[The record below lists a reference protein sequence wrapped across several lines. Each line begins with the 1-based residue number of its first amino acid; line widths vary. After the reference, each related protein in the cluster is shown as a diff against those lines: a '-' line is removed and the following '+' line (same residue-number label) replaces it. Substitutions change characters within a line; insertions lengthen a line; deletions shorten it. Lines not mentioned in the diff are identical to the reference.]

1 MKFRGFPS
9 HVSCKRFFI
18 LAVVACN
25 MSIVIPPVSAVGSG
39 TPTNVMAVALP
50 GKQATVS
57 WNEPANAEQL
67 GIVSYSVELPGY
79 LADYN
84 NPAICTVQATVN
96 SAEHS
101 CTVQDLPTNNQPYL
115 SYFFYVI
122 PTDAGGRNTD
132 LAQQSNTVTIYD
144 TPQAPSA
151 PEEVTTIPGNQSVQV
166 TWQTPAFDGGSPIES
181 YTATTADGSFS
192 CTAISESCTITGLT
206 NGQNYFINVVAS
218 NDIGESQAG
227 YSQRWV
233 TPFAGNFDVLVP
245 NSFNNYVDG
254 HQQVRNLP
262 SGKSL
267 YSVGCES
274 TADTLNLTLITI
286 NTQNS
291 NYSNSKT
298 ISFSDN
304 PSIQNL
310 SCIYVF
316 TASGPSGVFMVIGNE
331 EGDANQLYGLNVSS
345 GAATLIGDFDGIVL
359 GLTQDHSGILRI
371 LSLPMEG
378 QYPFPMLITRVIDS
392 LTATLETPLLIARD
406 KVVPPG
412 EGESEGELLELGDL
426 DFDALAY
433 PYSEGAVRAGL
444 YMGYVGPMSSLF
456 NVVEFDAEDN
466 IIADMGAYVTPLGE
480 ILGIDND
487 FDVEAFVFGF
497 NSPSILPNDYLTLHR
512 SIRSSNSYPSF
523 NAYQDRAYLLTGR
536 SASDRAAS
544 LFELDLTSGHVES
557 VGDFPAFS
565 IPFGIDDGYDIDAPF
580 AITTIDSNG
589 VLWNQT
595 NRLLQSESITGFQ
608 DVGDYQVARTAQ
620 SDFSVPSSS
629 VSIFVAPSP
638 ITPVVTPPVVAPPVV
653 TYVQPSLVPYLK
665 TLVFPKMNL
674 KDEKVTC
681 SAGTYNAG
689 YTLSGVNQGSSTS
702 LFTPS
707 AFTFRIFFDGV
718 SQDSLTVISESATA
732 SWKMP
737 NAPIGA
743 LISCS
748 VTVSVNG
755 VTNSDKSTDNNAGV
769 VAAMDAQIAA
779 KNRAQ
784 IDYPESLTASSKA
797 YEKALS
803 DNRRTWQ
810 SNIEKQRRVYQAR
823 LAKIKSLPATKET
836 RASATRA
843 LRNFSA
849 SRAKILANY
858 TARNKAALAAK
869 ELADGQALLS
879 RDAAIAKASATY
891 RAFIGSIGHGVL
903 IP

>member
-1 MKFRGFPS
+1 
-9 HVSCKRFFI
+9 
-18 LAVVACN
+18 

-101 CTVQDLPTNNQPYL
+101 CTVQDLPTENQPYL

-144 TPQAPSA
+144 AYQVPSA
-151 PEEVTTIPGNQSVQV
+151 PEEVTTVPGNQSVHV
-166 TWQTPAFDGGSPIES
+166 TWQTPAFDGGSPIET

-192 CTAISESCTITGLT
+192 CTAVNESCTINGLT

-245 NSFNNYVDG
+245 NSFNNYVNG

-274 TADTLNLTLITI
+274 TADTLNLTLRTI

-291 NYSNSKT
+291 NYSSSKT

-316 TASGPSGVFMVIGNE
+316 TTSGPSGVFMVIGNE

-345 GAATLIGDFDGIVL
+345 GAATLIGNFDGIVL

-392 LTATLETPLLIARD
+392 LTATLETPLLIAQD
-406 KVVPPG
+406 KVVPVD
-412 EGESEGELLELGDL
+412 EGEFELLELGDL
-426 DFDALAY
+426 DFEALGLAY
-433 PYSEGAVRAGL
+433 SAGAVRAVL
-444 YMGYVGPMSSLF
+444 YMGDRGPMTSIFS
-456 NVVEFDAEDN
+456 VVEFDVEGNIVED
-466 IIADMGAYVTPLGE
+466 GAYFTPLGE
-480 ILGIDND
+480 ILNIDES
-487 FDVEAFVFGF
+487 DVEAFVFGF

-523 NAYQDRAYLLTGR
+523 TAYQNRAYLLTGR

-565 IPFGIDDGYDIDAPF
+565 IPFGVDSGYGIDVPF

-595 NRLLQSESITGFQ
+595 NGLLQSESITGFQ

-638 ITPVVTPPVVAPPVV
+638 ITPVVTPPVM
-653 TYVQPSLVPYLK
+653 TYVQPAPVPYLK
-665 TLVFPKMNL
+665 TLVSPKMNL
-674 KDEKVTC
+674 KDEKVIC

-689 YTLSGVNQGSSTS
+689 YTSSGVNQGSATS
-702 LFTPS
+702 IFTPS
-707 AFTFRIFFDGV
+707 GFTFGIFFDGV
-718 SQDSLTVISESATA
+718 LQDSLTVISESATT
-732 SWKMP
+732 SWKIP
-737 NAPIGA
+737 NAPVGA

-755 VTNSDKSTDNNAGV
+755 VTNSDKSTDNNTGV
-769 VAAMDAQIAA
+769 VAAMDAQVSA

-803 DNRRTWQ
+803 DNRFTWQ

-843 LRNFSA
+843 LSNFRA

-858 TARNKAALAAK
+858 TARNKAALVAK
-869 ELADGQALLS
+869 ELADSQALLS

-891 RAFIGSIGHGVL
+891 RAFIESIGHGVL

>member
-101 CTVQDLPTNNQPYL
+101 CTVQDLPTENQPYL

-151 PEEVTTIPGNQSVQV
+151 PEEVTTVPGNQSVRV

-181 YTATTADGSFS
+181 YTATTADGLFG

-267 YSVGCES
+267 YSIGCES
-274 TADTLNLTLITI
+274 TADTLNLTLRTI

-331 EGDANQLYGLNVSS
+331 EGDANQLYGLNLSS

-359 GLTQDHSGILRI
+359 GLTQDHSGVLRI
-371 LSLPMEG
+371 FSLPMGG
-378 QYPFPMLITRVIDS
+378 QYAFPMLITRVIDS
-392 LTATLETPLLIARD
+392 LTATLDTPLLIAQD
-406 KVVPPG
+406 KVVPVN
-412 EGESEGELLELGDL
+412 EFELLELGDL
-426 DFDALAY
+426 DFDALSL
-433 PYSEGAVRAGL
+433 PYSDGAVRAVL
-444 YMGYVGPMSSLF
+444 YMGDIGPMTSIF
-456 NVVEFDAEDN
+456 NIVEFDAEGN
-466 IIADMGAYVTPLGE
+466 IIEDMGADFTPLGE
-480 ILGIDND
+480 ILDMD
-487 FDVEAFVFGF
+487 EFDLDAFVFGF
-497 NSPSILPNDYLTLHR
+497 NSPAILPNDYLTLLR
-512 SIRSSNSYPSF
+512 SIRSGNSYPSF
-523 NAYQDRAYLLTGR
+523 NAYQNRAYLLTGR

-565 IPFGIDDGYDIDAPF
+565 IPFGVDSGYGIDVPF

-595 NRLLQSESITGFQ
+595 NGLLQSESITGFQ

-638 ITPVVTPPVVAPPVV
+638 ITPVVTPPVVTPPVM

-689 YTLSGVNQGSSTS
+689 YTLSGVNQGSSIS
-702 LFTPS
+702 LFTPP

-718 SQDSLTVISESATA
+718 SQDSLTVISENATA

-737 NAPIGA
+737 SAPIGA

-755 VTNSDKSTDNNAGV
+755 VTNSDKSTENNAGV
-769 VAAMDAQIAA
+769 VAAMDAQVAA
-779 KNRAQ
+779 KDRAQ

-803 DNRRTWQ
+803 DNRFTWQ
-810 SNIEKQRRVYQAR
+810 SNIEKQRRDYQAR
-823 LAKIKSLPATKET
+823 LAKIKSLPATKAT

-843 LRNFSA
+843 LSNFSA

-858 TARNKAALAAK
+858 TARNQAAFAAK
-869 ELADGQALLS
+869 ELADRQALLS

-891 RAFIGSIGHGVL
+891 SAFIESIGHGVL

>member
-25 MSIVIPPVSAVGSG
+25 MSIVIPSVSADGSG
-39 TPTNVMAVALP
+39 APTNVMAVALP
-50 GKQATVS
+50 GKSAIIS

-101 CTVQDLPTNNQPYL
+101 CTVQDLPTENQPYL

-151 PEEVTTIPGNQSVQV
+151 PRNVMGIPGNQSIHV
-166 TWQTPAFDGGSPIES
+166 TWQAPAFDGASPIES
-181 YTATTADGSFS
+181 YTATTSDGFS
-192 CTAISESCTITGLT
+192 CTSITESCTITGLT

-218 NDIGESQAG
+218 NNIGESQPG

-233 TPFAGNFDVLVP
+233 SPFAGNFDVLVP
-245 NSFNNYVDG
+245 NSFNNYVNG
-254 HQQVRNLP
+254 HQQIRNLP

-267 YSVGCES
+267 YSIGCES
-274 TADTLNLTLITI
+274 TADTLNLTLRTI

-298 ISFSDN
+298 ISFSDF

-310 SCIYVF
+310 SCSYLF
-316 TASGPSGVFMVIGNE
+316 TASGPSGVFMVIGNV
-331 EGDANQLYGLNVSS
+331 EGDANQLYGLNLSS
-345 GAATLIGDFDGIVL
+345 GAATLIGGFDGIVL

-371 LSLPMEG
+371 LSLPMVG

-392 LTATLETPLLIARD
+392 LTATLETPLLIAQD
-406 KVVPPG
+406 KVVPVN
-412 EGESEGELLELGDL
+412 EFELLELGDL
-426 DFDALAY
+426 NLEALGL
-433 PYSEGAVRAGL
+433 PYSDGAVRAVL
-444 YMGYVGPMSSLF
+444 YMGDIGPMTSIF
-456 NVVEFDAEDN
+456 NIVEFDAEGN
-466 IIADMGAYVTPLGE
+466 IIEDMGAVFTSLGE
-480 ILGIDND
+480 ILDMDEFGLD
-487 FDVEAFVFGF
+487 AFVFGF
-497 NSPSILPNDYLTLHR
+497 NSPSILPNDYLTLLR

-523 NAYQDRAYLLTGR
+523 NAYQNRAYLLTGR

-565 IPFGIDDGYDIDAPF
+565 IPFGVDSGYGIDVPF

-595 NRLLQSESITGFQ
+595 NGLLQSESISGFQ
-608 DVGDYQVARTAQ
+608 DIGNYQVARTAQ
-620 SDFSVPSSS
+620 SEFSLPSSS

-638 ITPVVTPPVVAPPVV
+638 ITPVVTPPVVTPPVMA
-653 TYVQPSLVPYLK
+653 YVQTSPVPFLK

-674 KDEKVTC
+674 KDEKLTC
-681 SAGTYNAG
+681 SAGTYSAG
-689 YTLSGVNQGSSTS
+689 FVSSGVNQGSPAY

-707 AFTFRIFFDGV
+707 GFTFKILIDGV
-718 SQDSLTVISESATA
+718 SQETLTVISESAAA
-732 SWKMP
+732 SWKIP
-737 NAPIGA
+737 KTPTGA

-748 VTVSVNG
+748 VTVSFNG
-755 VTNSDKSTDNNAGV
+755 VTNSDKSTDNNVGV
-769 VAAMDAQIAA
+769 VAAMDAQVSA
-779 KNRAQ
+779 RTQAQ
-784 IDYPESLTASSKA
+784 IDYSESLTAISKA
-797 YEKALS
+797 YEMTLS
-803 DNRRTWQ
+803 DNRLTWE
-810 SNIEKQRRVYQAR
+810 SSTEKKRREYQAKI
-823 LAKIKSLPATKET
+823 AKIKTIPPTKIT

-843 LRNFSA
+843 LRDFNA

-858 TARNKAALAAK
+858 KALNQEALATK
-869 ELADGQALLS
+869 ELADRQALVS
-879 RDAAIAKASATY
+879 RDAAMAKATATY
-891 RAFIGSIGHGVL
+891 SAFIESIGYGVL
-903 IP
+903 AP